1 VAVGGRVEEQIP
13 RAVRVEI
20 DVALLAREVAEQIA
34 MLLRRDGIEFTM
46 DVRSDKIVIN
56 VDIASMIAKWYGSGL
71 NVRQGIVKGVTVRVE

>member
-1 VAVGGRVEEQIP
+1 VAVEERIP

-46 DVRSDKIVIN
+46 DVRADKIVIN
-56 VDIASMIAKWYGSGL
+56 VDIASMIAKWYGGVFG
-71 NVRQGIVKGVTVRVE
+71 VRQGVGKGVTVRVE